1 MGRRDAASLSYTND
15 AGSSRRTETTMTTAT
30 AAPSTIDLQDNS
42 LSGARAWFAAQGL
55 TRPRKG
61 RFLAGVTAGFA
72 RRYGVHPLV
81 ARLLALTTMLVLT
94 PLVYVAA
101 WILMPKDAPDATPAA

>member
-1 MGRRDAASLSYTND
+1 
-15 AGSSRRTETTMTTAT
+15 MTTA
-30 AAPSTIDLQDNS
+30 AHPPIDLHDNS

-72 RRYGVHPLV
+72 RRFGVHPLV

-94 PLVYVAA
+94 PLVYVVA
-101 WILMPKDAPDATPAA
+101 WVLMPKDDVEAAAVAE